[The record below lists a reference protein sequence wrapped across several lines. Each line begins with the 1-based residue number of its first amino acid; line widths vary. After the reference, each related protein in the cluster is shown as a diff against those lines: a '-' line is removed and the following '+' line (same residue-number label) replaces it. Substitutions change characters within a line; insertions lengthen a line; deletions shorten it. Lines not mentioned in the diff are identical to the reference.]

1 MSETSMM
8 NFIYNNVPFKRVE
21 LGTEAEKQLGNNIK
35 IFQLDRDGEY
45 LSYESRYIGQIMGF
59 YLN

>member
-1 MSETSMM
+1 MK